1 MHNKTRHLGYIVQ
14 FFKRAETPKS
24 VKSPQNAVKTR
35 KSFLDFYS
43 HNIPASFVSAGNGEA
58 CLFKAKNGFS
68 FLIYVHRAKNK
79 SASKPDFC
87 SETKI
92 FS

>member
-14 FFKRAETPKS
+14 FFKRAETLKS
-24 VKSPQNAVKTR
+24 VKSSQNAVKTR
-35 KSFLDFYS
+35 ESFLDF
-43 HNIPASFVSAGNGEA
+43 ILTIFRQL
-58 CLFKAKNGFS
+58 LFQPETARRAFS
-68 FLIYVHRAKNK
+68 KRKTDFNFHRAKNK

-92 FS
+92 FC

>member
-43 HNIPASFVSAGNGEA
+43 HNIPATFV
-58 CLFKAKNGFS
+58 FS
-68 FLIYVHRAKNK
+68 RKRQGVPFQSEKRIFFFNL
-79 SASKPDFC
+79 C
-87 SETKI
+87 SSREKQI
-92 FS
+92 RLKK